1 MKSVDTYVE
10 FYNTKRPTARST
22 IRHRMGSNCSMSKE
36 ESGQADLDKGFK
48 TGYFSFFNHKA
59 CAFCLCDIDYRAVHE
74 KRESLK

>member
-1 MKSVDTYVE
+1 
-10 FYNTKRPTARST
+10 
-22 IRHRMGSNCSMSKE
+22 MGSNCSMSKG

-59 CAFCLCDIDYRAVHE
+59 CVFYLCDIGYRAVHE